1 MWIEAKK
8 GIILFHLDA
17 VEFFTFEKG
26 GNVNAY
32 VKDFPLPAVIS
43 VEEYE
48 KLGIDD
54 SSTWVAIESYTKLKV
69 VARIKSILGIQR
81 YEEVPFPYA
90 EEAYKVHIDHA
101 GATIVIT
108 KEIYDDLKSLLLT
121 T

>member
-1 MWIEAKK
+1 MWIEAKND
-8 GIILFHLDA
+8 IVLFHLDS

-32 VKDFPLPAVIS
+32 VKDFPLPAVIT

-54 SSTWVAIESYTKLKV
+54 SSTWVAIESYSKLKV
-69 VARIKSILGIQR
+69 VVRIKSILGIQKCEGVR
-81 YEEVPFPYA
+81 HPYV